1 MAGLRSY
8 GRRRPTAHGLP
19 WNIAVSHVLA
29 VQGWPTSALRPE
41 APSQR
46 GLSHVTLKSI
56 YLGLCIVG
64 TVLPISQFLPFLRD
78 HGLDLPLF
86 FRQLFSTPV
95 GGFFGMD
102 VIVSSIVL
110 WVFVLADGR
119 RLGMKHLWAPIAA
132 NITVGV
138 SLGLPLFLYMRE
150 RDHRRE
156 REIPAGDRAH

>member
-1 MAGLRSY
+1 M
-8 GRRRPTAHGLP
+8 
-19 WNIAVSHVLA
+19 
-29 VQGWPTSALRPE
+29 
-41 APSQR
+41 
-46 GLSHVTLKSI
+46 TLKSI

-64 TVLPISQFLPFLRD
+64 TALPISQFLPFLRD

-110 WVFVLADGR
+110 WVFVLTDGR

-150 RDHRRE
+150 RDHNRE
-156 REIPAGDRAH
+156 REIPAGGRAH